1 MFNIENVTRK
11 NIFRLTPYSSARQDF
26 SGEAD
31 IWLDANENPFDTE
44 VNRYPDPYQ
53 TALKT
58 EIANLKSIP
67 VSQIFIGNGS
77 DEAIDLL
84 FRAFCEPGED
94 KSYIFPPTYGM
105 YEVSANINNVET
117 VKINLKTDFQIPEC
131 SAVLKQID
139 SKGLLFICSPNNP
152 TGNIYALETIA
163 EIASGFKGLVVVD
176 EAYIDFSNTESAI
189 SLLEELP
196 NIVVLQTMS
205 KAYGVAGLR
214 LGMAFA
220 NEQIITVL
228 NKIKPPYNVNTLSQ
242 IEGLKILQNRKKV
255 LEQIDL
261 LNSEKT
267 VLVELLKQIPSVKK
281 VYPSEANFLLV
292 EFKDS
297 DKIFT
302 ILRLKGIIIRNRTA
316 QIKNC
321 LRITIGSPEQ
331 NKVLINAI
339 KEI

>member
-1 MFNIENVTRK
+1 M
-11 NIFRLTPYSSARQDF
+11 
-26 SGEAD
+26 
-31 IWLDANENPFDTE
+31 
-44 VNRYPDPYQ
+44 
-53 TALKT
+53 
-58 EIANLKSIP
+58 
-67 VSQIFIGNGS
+67 
-77 DEAIDLL
+77 
-84 FRAFCEPGED
+84 
-94 KSYIFPPTYGM
+94 
-105 YEVSANINNVET
+105 
-117 VKINLKTDFQIPEC
+117 
-131 SAVLKQID
+131 
-139 SKGLLFICSPNNP
+139 
-152 TGNIYALETIA
+152 
-163 EIASGFKGLVVVD
+163 
-176 EAYIDFSNTESAI
+176 
-189 SLLEELP
+189 
-196 NIVVLQTMS
+196 
-205 KAYGVAGLR
+205 
-214 LGMAFA
+214 
-220 NEQIITVL
+220 QIITVL